1 MSTIQQAVSEQL
13 AKYALEPLPNGFRCS
28 EEQGTTDITF
38 RPAIAPPDE
47 QASYTI
53 ATIETTFS
61 GGWPP
66 LTAVDIAHMN
76 GRAVFGYI
84 FRDQDTLR
92 AKLTLS
98 FRDNDPAWYGLSHFV
113 LHAFGA
119 QLACT
124 FGIIRSGISERF
136 LQSARDA
143 LEYPPQWSTPPRPDQ
158 FSAAAAAFMQSGY
171 PENAIS
177 AGPTHFSLQIPL
189 SPSALPRNVD
199 PASEVAVLLVASHI
213 LHPIAGAGYHCTI
226 VLPAMIPLN
235 EAATWCA
242 NLNAIEHVQENFVPR
257 IGAWGLCE
265 PGSDIVYSMFLPEQ
279 FPAEPS
285 GLMAWLAER
294 TFWLKDW
301 FWVAGEG
308 LKQEPASS

>member
-13 AKYALEPLPNGFRCS
+13 AKYALEPLPNGFRLS

-38 RPAIAPPDE
+38 RSVIASPE
-47 QASYTI
+47 QASCTI
-53 ATIETTFS
+53 ATIETTFC

-66 LTAVDIAHMN
+66 LTAVDIARMN
-76 GRAVFGYI
+76 GRAVFGHI

-98 FRDNDPAWYGLSHFV
+98 LRDNDPAWFGLSLF
-113 LHAFGA
+113 LLQAFGA

-143 LEYPPQWSTPPRPDQ
+143 LEYPQQWSTPPRPDQ
-158 FSAAAAAFMQSGY
+158 FSAAVAAFVQSGY
-171 PENAIS
+171 PENAIT
-177 AGPTHFSLQIPL
+177 AGPTHFSLEIPL
-189 SPSALPRNVD
+189 SPTALPRNLD
-199 PASEVAVLLVASHI
+199 PASEVAMLLVASHI
-213 LHPIAGAGYHCTI
+213 LHPIAGAGYFCQI
-226 VLPAMIPLN
+226 VLPAVMPVN
-235 EAATWCA
+235 EAALWCA

-257 IGAWGLCE
+257 IGAWGLHE
-265 PGSDIVYSMFLPEQ
+265 GGADIVYSMFLPQE
-279 FPAEPS
+279 FSAEPS

-294 TFWLKDW
+294 TFWLQDW

-308 LKQEPASS
+308 LKQKPAAS

>member
-1 MSTIQQAVSEQL
+1 MSTIQQAVSEHL
-13 AKYALEPLPNGFRCS
+13 AKLAVEPLPNGFRCS

-47 QASYTI
+47 QAGCTI
-53 ATIETTFS
+53 ATIETTFC

-76 GRAVFGYI
+76 GRAVFGHI
-84 FRDQDTLR
+84 FRDQDALR

-98 FRDNDPAWYGLSHFV
+98 LRDNDPAWYGLSYF
-113 LHAFGA
+113 LLQAFGA

-124 FGIIRSGISERF
+124 FGIIRSGISESF

-143 LEYPPQWSTPPRPDQ
+143 LEYPQRWSTPPRPDQ
-158 FSAAAAAFMQSGY
+158 FSAAAAFMQSGY
-171 PENAIS
+171 PQNAINF
-177 AGPTHFSLQIPL
+177 GPTHFSLEIPL
-189 SPSALPRNVD
+189 SPSALPRNLD
-199 PASEVAVLLVASHI
+199 PASEAAMLLVASNI

-226 VLPAMIPLN
+226 VLPATIPPK

-257 IGAWGLCE
+257 IGAWGLRE
-265 PGSDIVYSMFLPEQ
+265 TGSDIVYSMFLPQE
-279 FPAEPS
+279 FSAEPS

-308 LKQEPASS
+308 LKQKPAAS